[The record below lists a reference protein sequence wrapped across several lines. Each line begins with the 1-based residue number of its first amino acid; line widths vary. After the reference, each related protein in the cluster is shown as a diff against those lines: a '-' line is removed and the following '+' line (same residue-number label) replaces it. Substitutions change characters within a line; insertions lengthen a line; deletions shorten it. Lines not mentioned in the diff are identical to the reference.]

1 MTAAALP
8 SRLSGGSEMATKRK
22 RAGKTAIS
30 KERAR
35 ADNAR
40 RREQAKRMEMANT
53 AQQGSR
59 ANVRQNTTAQGY
71 ARAK

>member
-1 MTAAALP
+1 
-8 SRLSGGSEMATKRK
+8 MATKRK
-22 RAGKTAIS
+22 RAGNTAVG
-30 KERAR
+30 KKRAVR
-35 ADNAR
+35 AGNAR

-59 ANVRQNTTAQGY
+59 ANVRQNTTPQGY